1 MIVAAGHQA
10 KRIGGISWHAIG
22 DIRGDRGVLAHI
34 AGVEPPPGVL
44 FEFDGQAATYV
55 VPDPS
60 GVRIGS
66 TSSLDDARPQP
77 DPVET
82 ATLLAR
88 AARLWPIDGGSLG
101 DVTVGFR
108 PWGPLPDGRPF
119 VGPLDRIGRVW
130 GLLGLHRNGILLAPL
145 LARQLV
151 DRLLERPPIS

>member
-1 MIVAAGHQA
+1 RGVHFVRGTARAVHLTGPQPELELGDELLIRADRVIVAAGHQA

-88 AARLWPIDGGSLG
+88 AARLWPIDGG
-101 DVTVGFR
+101 
-108 PWGPLPDGRPF
+108 
-119 VGPLDRIGRVW
+119 
-130 GLLGLHRNGILLAPL
+130 
-145 LARQLV
+145 
-151 DRLLERPPIS
+151 